1 METKYLTS
9 MKGWLSNNPNSWVAE
24 ERQLNELF
32 GIQEA
37 KMAIKRFQRMIAYW
51 LSLAQKAGEVFKF
64 KYPRFSYFF
73 LFLSALA
80 VLFFNADQVFCYVL
94 AAVFV
99 LFVVSSRPF
108 CKNFGPLLEKY
119 FFREELRNEY
129 ARVNIKTPSELEDE
143 FLLRKIYTKELDSTK
158 STMTK
163 KAEKLKKKKGLFKTF
178 KKTYLSFLHTLV
190 VIADMMEKVKKYCV
204 CVKLVFSCGR
214 IRRELRMCFCL

>member
-37 KMAIKRFQRMIAYW
+37 KMAIKRFQRMTIYC
-51 LSLAQKAGEVFKF
+51 LSLCQRAAEIFKF
-64 KYPRFSYFF
+64 KFPRFSYFF
-73 LFLSALA
+73 LLLSVMAI
-80 VLFFNADQVFCYVL
+80 VLFDVEQVFCYVL

-99 LFVVSSRPF
+99 MFVVNSRPF
-108 CKNFGPLLEKY
+108 RKNFGPLLEKH
-119 FFREELRNEY
+119 FFREELMNKY
-129 ARVNIKTPSELEDE
+129 ARVNIKSPGELQDE
-143 FLLRKIYTKELDSTK
+143 FLSRKIYTKELDSTK
-158 STMTK
+158 SAMTK

-204 CVKLVFSCGR
+204 CVRLVSSCGR
-214 IRRELRMCFCL
+214 IRREPRMCS